1 MGMRSFR
8 APPLPLPPDEYDPSY
23 FNQLLNILSLYF
35 KQLDSQNPLNIEG
48 LILTN
53 LTESPFGLPPF
64 SLYREGRDVKIL
76 LPQDSP
82 VFGVSSIVSIGSVT
96 VNV

>member
-1 MGMRSFR
+1 MGMRAFR
-8 APPLPLPPDEYDPSY
+8 APPLPLPPSEYEPLY
-23 FNQLLNILSLYF
+23 FNQLLNVLSLYF
-35 KQLDSQNPLNIEG
+35 TQLDSQSPLNIEG
-48 LILTN
+48 LVLTN

-82 VFGVSSIVSIGSVT
+82 VSGVSSVTNLGSVT
-96 VNV
+96 VSV